1 MPENGVQHQPV
12 ILSADFY
19 RGEVTNSETLS
30 PELQY
35 RRDVGEKGVRAADAN
50 LDKLVAAGM
59 TDTPKVRFNN
69 STLLP
74 ELNKDAAANA
84 AVVADPNAGAP
95 AAGAEVSPV
104 KAKKALEAL
113 AKESPNPNAKP

>member
-1 MPENGVQHQPV
+1 
-12 ILSADFY
+12 
-19 RGEVTNSETLS
+19 
-30 PELQY
+30 
-35 RRDVGEKGVRAADAN
+35 
-50 LDKLVAAGM
+50 M

-69 STLLP
+69 STLVP

-113 AKESPNPNAKP
+113 AKESPNPNAKPEDPTTDPAAAAKAANEMDNKSSASAEQKETAAK